1 MGMVQKQ
8 KLLFIGDSIT
18 DVHRNRAN
26 PDSLG
31 RGYVS
36 MIQQEFQNRGE
47 AERYQLINRGISGN
61 GIKDLVERWHKDCV
75 SLQPDVVTIL
85 IGINDTWQNV
95 GDDSLFG
102 TEKAAGFFEMCYTHL
117 LASLRNQSQAR
128 IILMEPFVFPFPEDR
143 KMWRKDLDPKIDI
156 VRELA
161 DKFGVECIGLD
172 RYLNEIG
179 EEVGYEALSE
189 DGVHPTEKGHEL
201 IAEAWMKRF
210 EKGN

>member
-1 MGMVQKQ
+1 METTQKQ

-31 RGYVS
+31 RGFVS
-36 MIQQEFQNRGE
+36 MIQQEFQRRGE
-47 AERYQLINRGISGN
+47 AERYQVINRGISGN
-61 GIKDLVERWHKDCV
+61 KIKDLVERWHKDCV

-85 IGINDTWQNV
+85 IGINDTWHNV

-102 TEKAAGFFEMCYTHL
+102 TEKAAGLFEMYYTHL

-161 DKFGVECIGLD
+161 DKFGAECIGMD

-179 EEVGYEALSE
+179 EEVGYEALSK
-189 DGVHPTEKGHEL
+189 DGVHPTEKGHAL
-201 IAEAWMKRF
+201 IAEAWMQRF

>member
-1 MGMVQKQ
+1 METTQKQ

-31 RGYVS
+31 SGYVS
-36 MIQQEFQNRGE
+36 MIQQEFQRRGE
-47 AERYQLINRGISGN
+47 AECYQVINRGISGN
-61 GIKDLVERWHKDCV
+61 TMTDLVERWHKDCV

-102 TEKAAGFFEMCYTHL
+102 TEKTAALFKMCYTHL

-128 IILMEPFVFPFPEDR
+128 IILLEPFVFPFPEDR
-143 KMWRKDLDPKIDI
+143 KMWRKDLDPKIAI

-161 DKFGVECIGLD
+161 DNFGAECIGLD
-172 RYLNEIG
+172 RYLNEVG

-189 DGVHPTEKGHEL
+189 DGVHPTGKGHEL
-201 IAEAWMKRF
+201 IAEAWMQQF
-210 EKGN
+210 EKGK